1 MYAFDLCSQ
10 YQQAINSGDLERVLA
25 LFEPDA
31 TVTTP
36 VAGTMHVADYH
47 RQLFSYAR
55 KATVRVRNLL
65 EGLSGAPS
73 VGLYLDHVLELHD
86 GGSIAFTGINLY
98 ELTPDRLRIARLT
111 IIYDSAPI
119 RARLE
124 RLMRPH
130 SALAS

>member
-1 MYAFDLCSQ
+1 MYAFELCRQ
-10 YQQAINSGDLERVLA
+10 YQQAINSGDLDRVLA

-36 VAGTMHVADYH
+36 VAGTMGVADYH
-47 RQLFSYAR
+47 RQLFSFTR
-55 KATVRVRNLL
+55 KATVRVRNLM

-73 VGLYLDHVLELHD
+73 AGLYLDHVLELHD
-86 GGSIAFTGINLY
+86 GGSIEFSGVNLY
-98 ELTPDRLRIARLT
+98 EFTTDRLRIVRLT

-124 RLMRPH
+124 RLMRPRP
-130 SALAS
+130 ALAS